1 MAVAEA
7 AAAIRA
13 GEADRAVAVG
23 HDTPI
28 DAETMLNYSK
38 VGLMSPDALRPF
50 DRRRDGTVFG
60 EGAAAVML
68 EKAEDAEARGA
79 SVMGEFL
86 GSGCVTEATGVLKV
100 RADGDGLSRAIQVAL
115 DDAGISAEAVGL
127 IVAHG
132 NGTPA
137 SDASEALALQRIFGK
152 NLPPVTAFKWAFG
165 HLIAASGIL
174 DLTLALKALEQRI
187 APGIPTLKTVDPEF
201 PWLTVR
207 PHSQPVRSDVA
218 LVCCRGFGGMN
229 VAVLVRAGNSRSAS

>member
-1 MAVAEA
+1 
-7 AAAIRA
+7 
-13 GEADRAVAVG
+13 
-23 HDTPI
+23 
-28 DAETMLNYSK
+28 MLHYFQI
-38 VGLMSPDALRPF
+38 GLMSPDALRPF
-50 DRRRDGTVFG
+50 DRRRNGTVFG

-68 EKAEDAEARGA
+68 EKAVEAEARGA
-79 SVMGEFL
+79 FVVGEFL

-115 DDAGISAEAVGL
+115 DEAGLSAEAVGL

-137 SDASEALALQRIFGK
+137 SDASEAYAFRQIFGN

-187 APGIPTLKTVDPEF
+187 APGMPTLQAADPEF
-201 PWLTVR
+201 PWLTVQ
-207 PHSQPVRSDVA
+207 PQAQPVRSNVA

-229 VAVLVRAGNSRSAS
+229 VATLVRTGDSRAAS